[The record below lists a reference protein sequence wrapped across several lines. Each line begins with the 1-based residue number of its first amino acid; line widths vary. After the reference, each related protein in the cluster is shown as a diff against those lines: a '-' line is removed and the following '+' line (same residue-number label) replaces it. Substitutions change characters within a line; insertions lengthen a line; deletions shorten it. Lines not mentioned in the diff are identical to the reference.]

1 MTGSP
6 SFSGGSGT
14 TSRPATARCDGLIA
28 SLTVSCFMSKP
39 TTQDAQVLLT
49 LMDIFLSDSVREARK
64 WWRTL
69 ADGLSLAEFE
79 KRFPRG
85 SEGWEH
91 FSTLAIFWETTG
103 SLMRRGLLSED
114 LAFDTFMDA
123 PPWGKVERIVRDRRK
138 REKAPAE
145 GENFEWIAG
154 KARAWVRER
163 EAAIRK
169 ADASSSRRTT
179 VSPPQRRRS

>member
-1 MTGSP
+1 MP
-6 SFSGGSGT
+6 
-14 TSRPATARCDGLIA
+14 RPT
-28 SLTVSCFMSKP
+28 K
-39 TTQDAQVLLT
+39 QDAETLLT
-49 LMDIFLSDSVREARK
+49 LMDIYLSDSVREARK

-69 ADGLSLAEFE
+69 PDGLSLEEFE

-91 FSTLAIFWETTG
+91 LSTMAIFWETAG
-103 SLMRRGLLSED
+103 SLMRRGLISED

-123 PPWGKVERIVRDRRK
+123 PPWEKVERIVRDRRT

-154 KARAWVRER
+154 RAKAWVRKR
-163 EAAIRK
+163 EATIRK
-169 ADASSSRRTT
+169 QAASHR
-179 VSPPQRRRS
+179 